1 MRNIAIIV
9 ENRNPYNLN
18 GIIESHLK
26 HLGGWEYRK
35 IVDQSIRTAA
45 DYNRLLTDV
54 SFWEQ
59 WVKYD
64 RVLIFQHDSMLLRP
78 GIDDFLE
85 FDYIGAPWKANATWA
100 RADRAGGN
108 GGLSLRCP
116 KKSLSLCREFPYK
129 PAFGNEDVYFT
140 HHLGKV
146 GGLVAPYEICK
157 RFACETEFQL
167 GTLGYHAIEKH
178 LTENEVNQRPTRV
191 KSEM

>member
-59 WVKYD
+59 WVQYD
-64 RVLIFQHDSMLLRP
+64 RV
-78 GIDDFLE
+78 
-85 FDYIGAPWKANATWA
+85 
-100 RADRAGGN
+100 
-108 GGLSLRCP
+108 
-116 KKSLSLCREFPYK
+116 
-129 PAFGNEDVYFT
+129 
-140 HHLGKV
+140 
-146 GGLVAPYEICK
+146 
-157 RFACETEFQL
+157 
-167 GTLGYHAIEKH
+167 
-178 LTENEVNQRPTRV
+178 
-191 KSEM
+191 